1 MGRYEANTAEAHF
14 RLRDDAP
21 PIPEVEIQN
30 LALVLADAR
39 DWAQQGKPSLGYAML
54 LRGFIQ
60 AERHVLDER
69 PWARALVAQWREAI
83 DRFSRV
89 YDPQLEE

>member
-1 MGRYEANTAEAHF
+1 MELYEADAADVDF
-14 RLRDDAP
+14 RTRDDSP

-39 DWAQQGKPSLGYAML
+39 DWAQRGKPALGYAML

-69 PWARALVAQWREAI
+69 PWGRQLVAQWREAI
-83 DRFSRV
+83 DRFTRV
-89 YDPQLEE
+89 YDPQRED